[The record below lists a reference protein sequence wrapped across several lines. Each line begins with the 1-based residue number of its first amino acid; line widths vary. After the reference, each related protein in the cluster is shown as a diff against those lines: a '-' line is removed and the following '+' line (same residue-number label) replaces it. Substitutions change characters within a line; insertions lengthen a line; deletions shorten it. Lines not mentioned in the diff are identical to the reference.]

1 MPASLGE
8 KNHTHIWTLL
18 SPRYTLRGAWLHA
31 CGWWVGGWPGVC
43 VQLATPAIRCDRART
58 APDQGDHHG
67 PLKETISLMQDAL
80 SRSLPFVVSGGSH
93 TAARTTDYLLSS
105 HTKYRCPHRAA
116 RKQSRAR
123 HASVET
129 TSSQLRSHVEPR
141 CIWVRQ
147 LHPRTACRSLS
158 SHLCVGPIDHSS

>member
-8 KNHTHIWTLL
+8 KNHTHVWTLF
-18 SPRYTLRGAWLHA
+18 SQRYNLRGVWLHA

-43 VQLATPAIRCDRART
+43 VQLATPAIRCDCART

-67 PLKETISLMQDAL
+67 PLKETISLMQHAL
-80 SRSLPFVVSGGSH
+80 SRSLPFFVSGGSH
-93 TAARTTDYLLSS
+93 TAG
-105 HTKYRCPHRAA
+105 PHRAA

-123 HASVET
+123 HANVET
-129 TSSQLRSHVEPR
+129 TSSQLRLHVEAR

-147 LHPRTACRSLS
+147 FHPRIGCRCLS
-158 SHLCVGPIDHSS
+158 SHLCVGPTDHSS

>member
-1 MPASLGE
+1 MRASSGE
-8 KNHTHIWTLL
+8 KNHTHIWTLF

-67 PLKETISLMQDAL
+67 PLKETISLMQHAL
-80 SRSLPFVVSGGSH
+80 SMSLPFVVGGGSH
-93 TAARTTDYLLSS
+93 TAARTTDYLLMS
-105 HTKYRCPHRAA
+105 HTTYPCPHRIA
-116 RKQSRAR
+116 RKQSRDR

-129 TSSQLRSHVEPR
+129 TSSQLRLHVEPR
-141 CIWVRQ
+141 CI
-147 LHPRTACRSLS
+147 
-158 SHLCVGPIDHSS
+158 